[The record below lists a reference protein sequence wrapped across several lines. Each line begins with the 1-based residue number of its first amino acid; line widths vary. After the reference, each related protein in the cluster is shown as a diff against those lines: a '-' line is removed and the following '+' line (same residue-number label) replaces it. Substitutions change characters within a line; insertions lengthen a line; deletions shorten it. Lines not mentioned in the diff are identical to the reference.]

1 MSDSKKSELE
11 KYAVIRTGGKQYR
24 VSEGQKIRIEKL
36 FNDGRSYEVGEKV
49 TLEEVLAIGGKGQDL
64 ALGTPLVEGA
74 TVTGKIIAINKDKKV
89 ITFKKKRRKGFKK
102 TKGHRQTKVELLIE
116 GISS

>member
-1 MSDSKKSELE
+1 MSEDKQ
-11 KYAVIRTGGKQYR
+11 YAVVRTGGKQYR

-36 FNDGRSYEVGEKV
+36 SGEIGDTV
-49 TLEEVLAIGGKGQDL
+49 TLNEVLAVGGKGQDL
-64 ALGTPLVEGA
+64 ALGTPLVDGA
-74 TVTGKIIAINKDKKV
+74 KVTGKIIAINKDKKV

-116 GISS
+116 GISN